1 MITTHTFL
9 EVNFLRKLHSHTFS
23 TIPLLLTTSKIKGL
37 LQLRNELVYFISR
50 NKLPL
55 ELKNEE
61 RFCSKCSHLTV
72 CSLLNET
79 KEVDS
84 NNNIELYTE
93 SIKHLSESEKSY
105 FLNWYKMLELEFED
119 QKQFDAGD
127 LIWYKSQE
135 ELEASG
141 WSVFNLK
148 LSIKSESVKK
158 DVRDEIEYDGEGFFS
173 FEFIRE

>member
-1 MITTHTFL
+1 MLFHCFVVHLI
-9 EVNFLRKLHSHTFS
+9 K
-23 TIPLLLTTSKIKGL
+23 KGL
-37 LQLRNELVYFISR
+37 LQLRNELVYYISR

-55 ELKNEE
+55 EMKNEE

-72 CSLLNET
+72 CSLLNEN
-79 KEVDS
+79 KEENS
-84 NNNIELYTE
+84 NCNIELYTE
-93 SIKHLSESEKSY
+93 SIKHLTESEKSY

-127 LIWYKSQE
+127 LIWYKSQK

-148 LSIKSESVKK
+148 LSIKNESMKK
-158 DVRDEIEYDGEGFFS
+158 DTMDEIEYDGEGFFS